1 MTTNTLAPTS
11 TAPGSSDVTTARLT
25 FIGLLRSELIK
36 LRSVRSTVWCY
47 ALVLGIT
54 IVFALLITLWVTSQS
69 GGDLFGSGAQGTALL
84 VSTLGVSFSQLV
96 VCVLGVL
103 VISGEYGTGMIR
115 STFTAVPRR
124 LPALFAK
131 VTVFGAVTFLVS
143 IIGILIAAVLT
154 APLLSGA
161 DLAPDLFASDL
172 IVPLVGAAAYLTL
185 VGIMSLALGAIVRN
199 SAGGIAAALGLILVV
214 PTIVQTVA
222 AITQSVI
229 VGNILTFLPSSAGA
243 SLYQTGIEG
252 SVADNGLIT
261 LDATQGGLVLIGWV
275 VLFLAIASLLLKRRD
290 V

>member
-1 MTTNTLAPTS
+1 MTTNTLAPASTS
-11 TAPGSSDVTTARLT
+11 SGSAEVTAARLT
-25 FIGLLRSELIK
+25 FAGLLRSEFIK

-69 GGDLFGSGAQGTALL
+69 GGDLFGGGAQGTALL

-143 IIGILIAAVLT
+143 IVAILVAAVAT
-154 APLLSGA
+154 APLLAGA

-172 IVPLVGAAAYLTL
+172 IVPLIGAAAYLML
-185 VGIMSLALGAIVRN
+185 VGILSLALGAIIRN
-199 SAGGIAAALGLILVV
+199 SAGGIAAALGFILVV
-214 PTIVQTVA
+214 PTIVQTIG

-229 VGNILTFLPSSAGA
+229 IANIFAFLPSSAGA
-243 SLYQTGIEG
+243 SLYQTGIES
-252 SVADNGLIT
+252 SVAENGLVT
-261 LDATQGGLVLIGWV
+261 LDATQGGLVLLGWV
-275 VLFLAIASLLLKRRD
+275 ALFLVLASVLLKRRD